1 MSELD
6 TTTAQGMEA
15 LVDGLY
21 AEMIANRVI
30 EEAKSMLRIGAILR
44 VTAHLPATKPKP
56 RRCRSA

>member
-30 EEAKSMLRIGAILR
+30 EEAALMLRIGAILR
-44 VTAHLPATKPKP
+44 VTAHLPTMKPKP